1 MLVRMA
7 TTRPPSEA
15 PGAAARRPGAATLVA
30 AVGVLLLGGWAWFAL
45 HWATPVQGVCAAIY
59 PAPPGCSPERVGVAR
74 VWSGVLVAGV
84 VVAVL
89 LARRSTR
96 SRAVTVAVACAALLA
111 LVLVAAAV
119 LRGAPV

>member
-7 TTRPPSEA
+7 TTRPPSDA
-15 PGAAARRPGAATLVA
+15 PRAAARRPGAALLVT

-45 HWATPVQGVCAAIY
+45 HWATPAEGVCPAIY

-96 SRAVTVAVACAALLA
+96 SRAATVAVAAAALLTLTLA
-111 LVLVAAAV
+111 AAAV
-119 LRGAPV
+119 LRGAPA